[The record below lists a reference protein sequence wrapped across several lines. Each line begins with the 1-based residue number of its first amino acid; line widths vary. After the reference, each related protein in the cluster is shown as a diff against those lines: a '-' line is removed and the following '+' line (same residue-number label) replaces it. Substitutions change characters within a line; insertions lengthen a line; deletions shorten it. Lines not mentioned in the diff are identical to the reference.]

1 MREVV
6 VIGGGLAGCE
16 AAWQLASR
24 GVRVALYEMKPHQRT
39 PAQTSDFF
47 AELVCSNSLRAA
59 DPNNAVGLLKEEM
72 RRAGSLIMQAA
83 DLARVPAG
91 GAHAVDREIFGKTIT
106 ERIKQHPN
114 ITVHSEEAR
123 ALPEALAVLATGP
136 LTTDALAQDLA
147 RVVGQER
154 LYFYDSIAPILDAE
168 SVDREI
174 VFAQSRYGKG
184 EGDEYLNC
192 PLDKEQYYAFVSA
205 IRAGEKV
212 TPHHFEEPKYFEGCL
227 PIEVMAER
235 GDDVLA
241 YGPMKPVG
249 LEDPR
254 TQRRPY
260 AVVQLRPEDVA
271 RTAYNMVG
279 FQTRLTWPEQRR
291 IFREF
296 IPGLQRVEFLRMGS
310 VHRNTFLD
318 GPKVLSERLQLRAR
332 PGVFLAGQITGV
344 EGYVESTSIGLLVG
358 LFAYGEAASVDIAA
372 PPRET
377 ALGSMLSHVTT
388 PREKYQPSN
397 ITHAHFL
404 PLEKRHKKHER
415 GEAYAKRARVALAP
429 WIDSLPLLASTAL
442 APQP

>member
-1 MREVV
+1 MQEVI

-24 GVRVALYEMKPHQRT
+24 GLRVILLEQKPKQRT
-39 PAQTSDFF
+39 PAQVSDYL

-59 DPNNAVGLLKEEM
+59 DPANAVGLLKEEM
-72 RRAGSLIMQAA
+72 RRAGSLIMKAA

-91 GAHAVDREIFGKTIT
+91 GAHAVDREVFGTTIT
-106 ERIKQHPN
+106 ESIRTHPN
-114 ITVHSEEAR
+114 ITLRCEEAQTV
-123 ALPEALAVLATGP
+123 PEAPAVIATGP
-136 LTTDALAQDLA
+136 LTADALAQDLA

-168 SVDREI
+168 TIDRDV

-192 PLDKEQYYAFVSA
+192 PLSKEQYYAFVEA
-205 IRAGEKV
+205 IRAGQKV
-212 TPHHFEEPKYFEGCL
+212 APHNFEEPKYFEGCL

-249 LEDPR
+249 LVDPR
-254 TQRRPY
+254 TNARPY
-260 AVVQLRPEDVA
+260 AVVQLRPEDTA

-291 IFREF
+291 IFREY
-296 IPGLQRVEFLRMGS
+296 IPGLAGVEFVRMGS

-318 GPKVLSERLQLRAR
+318 GPRVLSERLQLRAR
-332 PGVFLAGQITGV
+332 PGVYLAGQITGV
-344 EGYVESTSIGLLVG
+344 EGYVESTAIGLLVG
-358 LFAYGEAASVDIAA
+358 LFAAGEWLAKPVAA

-377 ALGSMLSHVTT
+377 ALGSLLSHVTT
-388 PREKYQPSN
+388 PTDRYQPSN
-397 ITHAHFL
+397 ITHAHFP
-404 PLEKRHKKHER
+404 PLEKRLKKHER
-415 GEAYAKRARVALAP
+415 GEAHAARARRALEP
-429 WIDSLPLLASTAL
+429 WLATFL
-442 APQP
+442 